1 MKVHEIINET
11 SLDDLIKW
19 KAGVEISKKLPGW
32 RPSDMWKKDEFPNL
46 GKVGAAPKSDNK
58 TKPIRKRKPKR
69 PAQKFSLPK
78 VTQPRTNSSISG
90 DRFDASGKPFK
101 ESATAGSTA
110 AGNIATVSSVPAA
123 YRKIKKGKNGLPKAP
138 QATNKDGT
146 AKNAIDTDIN
156 LMGGVIKR

>member
-101 ESATAGSTA
+101 ESATAGATA

>member
-1 MKVHEIINET
+1 MKINEVINET
-11 SLDDLIKW
+11 SLNDIIKW

-32 RPSDMWKKDEFPNL
+32 RPSDMWKKDEYPNL
-46 GKVGAAPKSDNK
+46 DKVGNAPTKSDNQ
-58 TKPIRKRKPKR
+58 TKPKKRKQKR

-78 VTQPRTNSSISG
+78 VTQPRTSSSIGG
-90 DRFDASGKPFK
+90 DKFDASGKPFK
-101 ESATAGSTA
+101 ESATAGATS
-110 AGNIATVSSVPAA
+110 AGNIATVASVPAA

-138 QATNKDGT
+138 QALNKDGT